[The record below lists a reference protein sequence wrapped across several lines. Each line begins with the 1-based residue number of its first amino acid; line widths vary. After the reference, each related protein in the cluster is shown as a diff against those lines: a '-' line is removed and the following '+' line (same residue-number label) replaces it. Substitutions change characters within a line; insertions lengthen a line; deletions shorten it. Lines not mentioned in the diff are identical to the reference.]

1 MKGQQK
7 TAYHISFKQINQIFI
22 CCIFSSPVCQH
33 YAKLCNF
40 PGAPQET
47 WIKVSSKD
55 HFHTLGDISNSD
67 LLSFSS
73 TTSDCTDDFQFI
85 ILLFIIISFPFD
97 RSFLKFFELAES
109 EICEEQP
116 EPVMAEYDGEFD
128 YIEIKNENMTVYV
141 AIWT

>member
-1 MKGQQK
+1 MNRF
-7 TAYHISFKQINQIFI
+7 TTRRTLVFLIAISLKIFI
-22 CCIFSSPVCQH
+22 CCISSSPVCQH

-73 TTSDCTDDFQFI
+73 TSSDCTDDFQFI

-141 AIWT
+141 AI